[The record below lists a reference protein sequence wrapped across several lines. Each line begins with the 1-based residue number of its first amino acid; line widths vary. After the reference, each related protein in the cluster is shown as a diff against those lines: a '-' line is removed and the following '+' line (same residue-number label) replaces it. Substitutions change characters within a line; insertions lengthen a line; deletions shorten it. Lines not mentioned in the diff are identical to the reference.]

1 MRVLF
6 SSLEG
11 SHFQLLA
18 PLAWALRTAGHEVR
32 AACVP
37 DVVETVTRTGITAVP
52 LDSPPWY
59 EGLEDFHKEAIA
71 HFGTADQNPG
81 RASAA
86 GPDPGRD
93 DSWADQLGYES
104 VIVPALNSRL
114 NSDRLIDELVA
125 YARHWQPDLV
135 IWETLC
141 LAGPVAALT
150 VGAAHARL
158 VSGPELAMQLGTRGA
173 FLRLAAEQPPEH
185 REDPTAEWLDRTLE
199 RLGAEARFDES
210 VLTGQWTVD
219 TRPASLRED
228 LGLTVVPAR
237 YIPYN
242 GRSAVPRW
250 LREPPARPRVCLT
263 LGVSIDSG
271 YGLWDLDTVLTGM
284 LDALAGLDVEVV
296 AALSERQRAHLPPL
310 PDTVRVVDHVP
321 LHDLLPTCAAV
332 VHHGGYQTKATAE
345 FHGVPQVLLTGWEWV
360 TESMGAA
367 YEKQGNLLSLPLR
380 EFTPDRFREKV
391 ATVLGDPSYT
401 AHARRLRRE
410 TEEMPTPNE
419 AVAAIERLTALHR
432 KERRGA

>member
-6 SSLEG
+6 TSLEG

-37 DVVETVTRTGITAVP
+37 GVVETVTRTGITAVP
-52 LDSPPWY
+52 VESPPWY
-59 EGLEDFHKEAIA
+59 EGLDAFHREAIA
-71 HFGTADQNPG
+71 HFGTADQD
-81 RASAA
+81 RD
-86 GPDPGRD
+86 PDREET
-93 DSWADQLGYES
+93 WEEQLGYES

-114 NSDRLIDELVA
+114 NSDTMIDELVA
-125 YARHWQPDLV
+125 FARHWRPDLV
-135 IWETLC
+135 VWETLC
-141 LAGPVAALT
+141 LAGPVTALA

-158 VSGPELAMQLGTRGA
+158 VSGPELAMQLGTRRT
-173 FLRLAAEQPPEH
+173 FLRLAAERPPEH
-185 REDPTAEWLDRTLE
+185 REDPTAEWLDWTLE
-199 RLGAEARFDES
+199 RLGAGARFDES
-210 VLTGQWTVD
+210 VLTGQWVVD

-228 LGLTVVPAR
+228 VGVPTVPAR

-242 GRSAVPRW
+242 GRAVVPRW

-271 YGLWDLDTVLTGM
+271 YALWDLDTILVGM
-284 LDALAGLDVEVV
+284 LEALAGMDVEVV

-321 LHDLLPTCAAV
+321 MHDLLPTCAAV

-345 FHGVPQVLLTGWEWV
+345 FHGVPQLLLTGWEWV
-360 TESMGAA
+360 TEAMGVA
-367 YEKQGNLLSLPLR
+367 YENQGNLLALPLR
-380 EFTPDRFREKV
+380 EFTPDRFRGKV
-391 ATVLGDPSYT
+391 ARVLEDPSF
-401 AHARRLRRE
+401 AGHARRLRRE

-419 AVAAIERLTALHR
+419 AVAEIERLTAR
-432 KERRGA
+432 YGRERRGA

>member
-1 MRVLF
+1 MKVLF
-6 SSLEG
+6 TSLEG

-52 LDSPPWY
+52 IDSPPWY
-59 EGLEDFHKEAIA
+59 EALGAFHQEGIA
-71 HFGTADQNPG
+71 YFGTADQD
-81 RASAA
+81 RA
-86 GPDPGRD
+86 PDRED
-93 DSWADQLGYES
+93 TWEEQLGYES

-114 NSDRLIDELVA
+114 NSDTMIDELVA
-125 YARHWQPDLV
+125 LARHWRPDLV

-158 VSGPELAMQLGTRGA
+158 VSGPELAMQLGTRRT
-173 FLRLAAEQPPEH
+173 FLRLATEQEPEH
-185 REDPTAEWLDRTLE
+185 REDPTAEWLNWTLE
-199 RLGAEARFDES
+199 RHGAGARFDES

-228 LGLTVVPAR
+228 LGVPTVPAR

-242 GRSAVPRW
+242 GQAVVPRW
-250 LREPPARPRVCLT
+250 LREQPLRTRVCLT

-271 YGLWDLDTVLTGM
+271 YGLWDLDTVLIGM
-284 LDALAGLDVEVV
+284 LGALGELDIEVV
-296 AALSERQRAHLPPL
+296 AALSDRQRAHLPPL
-310 PDTVRVVDHVP
+310 PDTVRVVDRVP
-321 LHDLLPTCAAV
+321 MHDLLPTCAVV

-360 TESMGAA
+360 SESMGAD

-380 EFTPDRFREKV
+380 EFTADRFREKV
-391 ATVLGDPSYT
+391 ARVLSEPSFA

-410 TEEMPTPNE
+410 IEEMPTPNE
-419 AVAAIERLTALHR
+419 AVAAIERLTARHR
-432 KERRGA
+432 KEQRA

>member
-1 MRVLF
+1 MKVLF
-6 SSLEG
+6 TSLEG

-37 DVVETVTRTGITAVP
+37 DVVETVTRSGITAVP
-52 LDSPPWY
+52 IESAPWY
-59 EGLEDFHKEAIA
+59 ESLGAFHQDAIA
-71 HFGTADQNPG
+71 HFGTADQD
-81 RASAA
+81 RE
-86 GPDPGRD
+86 PDREET
-93 DSWADQLGYES
+93 WEEQLGYES

-114 NSDRLIDELVA
+114 NSDTMIDELVA
-125 YARHWQPDLV
+125 LARHWRPDLV

-141 LAGPVAALT
+141 LAGPVAALA

-158 VSGPELAMQLGTRGA
+158 VSGPELAMQLGTRRA
-173 FLRLAAEQPPEH
+173 FLRLAAEQEPEH
-185 REDPTAEWLDRTLE
+185 REDPTAEWLGWTLE
-199 RLGAEARFDES
+199 RLGAGARFEES
-210 VLTGQWTVD
+210 MLTGQWTVD
-219 TRPASLRED
+219 TRPASLRQD
-228 LGLTVVPAR
+228 LGIPTVPAR

-242 GRSAVPRW
+242 GRAVVPRW
-250 LREPPARPRVCLT
+250 LREPPLRPRVCLT

-271 YGLWDLDTVLTGM
+271 YGLWDLDTVLIGM
-284 LDALAGLDVEVV
+284 LGALGELDVEVV
-296 AALSERQRAHLPPL
+296 AALSARQRAHLPPL

-360 TESMGAA
+360 TESMGAD

-380 EFTPDRFREKV
+380 EFTADRFREMV
-391 ATVLGDPSYT
+391 ARVLAEPSFA
-401 AHARRLRRE
+401 AHARRLRQE
-410 TEEMPTPNE
+410 IEEMPAPNE
-419 AVAAIERLTALHR
+419 AVAEIERLTARHG

>member
-6 SSLEG
+6 TSLEG

-37 DVVETVTRTGITAVP
+37 GVVETVTRTGITAVP
-52 LDSPPWY
+52 IESPPWY
-59 EGLEDFHKEAIA
+59 EGLGEFHREGIA
-71 HFGTADQNPG
+71 HFGTADQD
-81 RASAA
+81 R
-86 GPDPGRD
+86 DPEHEET
-93 DSWADQLGYES
+93 WEEQLGYES

-114 NSDRLIDELVA
+114 NSDTMIDELVA
-125 YARHWQPDLV
+125 FARHWRPDLV

-141 LAGPVAALT
+141 LAGPITALA

-158 VSGPELAMQLGTRGA
+158 VSGPELAMQLGTRRT

-185 REDPTAEWLDRTLE
+185 REDPTAEWLDWTLE
-199 RLGAEARFDES
+199 RLGAGVRFDES

-219 TRPASLRED
+219 TRPASLREVV
-228 LGLTVVPAR
+228 GVPTVPAR

-242 GRSAVPRW
+242 GRSVVPAW

-271 YGLWDLDTVLTGM
+271 YDLWDLDTILVGM
-284 LDALAGLDVEVV
+284 LDALAGMDVEVV

-321 LHDLLPTCAAV
+321 MHDLLPTCAAV

-345 FHGVPQVLLTGWEWV
+345 FHGVPQLLLTGWEWV

-367 YEKQGNLLSLPLR
+367 YEKQGNLLALPLR
-380 EFTPDRFREKV
+380 EFTPERFREKV
-391 ATVLGDPSYT
+391 ARVLEDPSF
-401 AHARRLRRE
+401 AEHARRLRRE

-419 AVAAIERLTALHR
+419 AVAEIERLTAR
-432 KERRGA
+432 YGKERRGA